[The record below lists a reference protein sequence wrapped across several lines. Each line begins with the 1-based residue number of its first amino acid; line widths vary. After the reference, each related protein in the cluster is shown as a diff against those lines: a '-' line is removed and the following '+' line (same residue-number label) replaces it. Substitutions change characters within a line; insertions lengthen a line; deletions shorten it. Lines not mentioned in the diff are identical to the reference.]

1 MALNVTY
8 VEVGIRNRLFLCIC
22 SSINIVIVV
31 VVMFQNQQVMVTS
44 LSFCRYSGGA
54 PQLSGVPAIGG
65 AGKTENDRGIA
76 IGDECDLP
84 R

>member
-1 MALNVTY
+1 
-8 VEVGIRNRLFLCIC
+8 
-22 SSINIVIVV
+22 
-31 VVMFQNQQVMVTS
+31 MFQSHQVMVTS
-44 LSFCRYSGGA
+44 LSFWYSGGA